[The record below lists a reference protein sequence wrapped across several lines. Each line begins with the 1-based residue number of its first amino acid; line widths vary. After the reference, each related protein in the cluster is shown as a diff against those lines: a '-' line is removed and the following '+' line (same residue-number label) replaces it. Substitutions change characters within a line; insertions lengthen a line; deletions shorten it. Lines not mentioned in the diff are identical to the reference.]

1 MRVKM
6 SKIVNG
12 KRYSTEPSTLIA
24 SNEFWDG
31 SNYERNGTNRHLYRT
46 QAGNYFEVY
55 STKWQGDRD
64 SLEVLTMAEAKQ
76 RYEELPEEEVPY
88 EQAFPDAVVV
98 DA

>member
-31 SNYERNGTNRHLYRT
+31 SNYERSGTNRHLYRWWT
-46 QAGNYFEVY
+46 RNPHPWGVGGYLPPIFC
-55 STKWQGDRD
+55 G
-64 SLEVLTMAEAKQ
+64 LT
-76 RYEELPEEEVPY
+76 R
-88 EQAFPDAVVV
+88 
-98 DA
+98 